1 MKLVCFSTLFPSS
14 ARPGHG
20 IFVETRLRELLKLGG
35 IEAKVVAPVPWFPS
49 KHPRFGSYARMAAT
63 PLREQRNGL
72 DVLHPRYFLPPK
84 VGMHMAPWSLFQ
96 GAKRSLTQLRDEGF
110 DFDLID
116 AHYFYPDG
124 VAAVELGRY
133 FNRPVTVTARG
144 SDLHFITQFAGPRRR
159 MQQAA
164 AKADASIGVCN
175 ALVDV
180 LRDWS
185 IPSSRLHV
193 FRNGVDLERFRPIPQ
208 QEARTALGLQGS
220 PLLLSVGRLVE
231 LKGHHIAIEALSLL
245 RAQHPQAR
253 LVLLGEGEEREP
265 LRQLADRLGLAD
277 AVLFA
282 GAQPNDKLL
291 QWYSAADLFLLCSS
305 REGWANVLL
314 EAMACGTP
322 VLATA
327 TGGTPEV
334 LTDPRVGTLVQE
346 REARAF
352 ASAALA
358 LLARGVDRAAVR
370 AYAAGFG
377 WRETSEAQQRLFA
390 QLIDEHRKGSQ
401 DA

>member
-144 SDLHFITQFAGPRRR
+144 SDLNFITQFAGPRRR

-334 LTDPRVGTLVQE
+334 LTDPRVGTLVPE
-346 REARAF
+346 REAGAF
-352 ASAALA
+352 ARAALA
-358 LLARGVDRAAVR
+358 LLAQGVDREQVR
-370 AYAAGFG
+370 AYASSFG
-377 WRETSEAQQRLFA
+377 WRETSEAQHRLFTR
-390 QLIDEHRKGSQ
+390 LISEFRIGSN
-401 DA
+401 